1 LSEEIMN
8 LSNLRAPKDANRNK
22 KRVGRGMGSGHG
34 KTSTRG
40 HKGQGSR
47 SGSSLMRGFEGGQMP
62 LHRRLPKRGFT
73 NIFRTEYTVLNLDRL
88 AELNESELT
97 IEAFVARG
105 YLRKR
110 NELLKILG
118 NGEITTAITVHAHK
132 FSKSAQ
138 EKIEKAGGKVVLIG

>member
-1 LSEEIMN
+1 MN
-8 LSNLRAPKDANRNK
+8 LSNLRAPKKANSNK
-22 KRVGRGMGSGHG
+22 KRVGRGMGSGMG

-88 AELNESELT
+88 VELDETELT
-97 IEAFVARG
+97 IEFFAAKG
-105 YLRKR
+105 LIKKH
-110 NELLKILG
+110 EGLLKVLG
-118 NGEITTAITVHAHK
+118 NGELTKAITVHAHK

-138 EKIEKAGGKVVLIG
+138 EKIEKAGGKAILVA

>member
-1 LSEEIMN
+1 MN
-8 LSNLRAPKDANRNK
+8 LSNLRAPKKANRNR

-88 AELNESELT
+88 AELNEAELT
-97 IEAFVARG
+97 IEAFVAKG
-105 YLRKR
+105 FLRKR
-110 NELLKILG
+110 GELLKILG

-132 FSKSAQ
+132 FSKTAQ
-138 EKIEKAGGKVVLIG
+138 EKIEKAGGKAVLIG

>member
-1 LSEEIMN
+1 MDLSK
-8 LSNLRAPKDANRNK
+8 LRAPKNANRGR

-88 AELNESELT
+88 VELNETELT
-97 IEAFVARG
+97 LEALQAKG
-105 YLRKR
+105 YLKR
-110 NELLKILG
+110 RGELLKILG
-118 NGEITTAITVHAHK
+118 NGELTSAITVHAHK
-132 FSKSAQ
+132 FSKAAQ
-138 EKIEKAGGKVVLIG
+138 EKIEKAGGKAVLIG

>member
-1 LSEEIMN
+1 MDLSK
-8 LSNLRAPKDANRNK
+8 LKAPKNANRER
-22 KRVGRGMGSGHG
+22 KRIGRGMGSGHG

-88 AELNESELT
+88 VALDEKELT
-97 IEAFVARG
+97 IEAFQAKG
-105 YLRKR
+105 YLKR
-110 NELLKILG
+110 RGELLKILG
-118 NGEITTAITVHAHK
+118 NGELTTAITVHAHK
-132 FSKSAQ
+132 FSKAAQ
-138 EKIEKAGGKVVLIG
+138 EKIEKAGGKAIVVG

>member
-1 LSEEIMN
+1 MDLSK
-8 LSNLRAPKDANRNK
+8 LRAPKNANRGR
-22 KRVGRGMGSGHG
+22 KRIGRGIGSGHG

-88 AELNESELT
+88 VSLDEKELT
-97 IEAFVARG
+97 LEAFQAKG
-105 YLRKR
+105 YLKR
-110 NELLKILG
+110 RGELLKILG
-118 NGEITTAITVHAHK
+118 NGELTTAITVHAHK
-132 FSKSAQ
+132 FSKTAQ
-138 EKIEKAGGKVVLIG
+138 EKIEKAGGKAIVVG